1 MSGPAIKQILD
12 DQSSA
17 LRLAKIIGDLNSRWQ
32 PHPAQQKILHSLFGL
47 GEPVVFAECGR
58 KFGKT
63 EEISYFLWRR
73 AMTVVGGHYYFAPE
87 QKQAKEIIWA
97 NLRLQYF
104 GPENY
109 ITGINN
115 TEMRMTFGNGSFI
128 KVDGSDN
135 FNAYRG
141 IEPHTAVYDEY
152 RDFRPEFH
160 QVMGPNL
167 GVYKAP
173 LLVCSTPPEQMELA
187 HYDGMKVG
195 LVKERSLFNYPSW
208 ANPHLDRAWLAKEK
222 AKLYARGEGDVWE
235 REYGAKRVRGG
246 SNSIFP
252 MFDPAKHVK
261 PHAEVMEAI
270 SRDRKKLIWQVVCD
284 PGNSTVFAVLF
295 RAINPYTRVC
305 YHLGEIYERN
315 QGETS
320 TSRIVPRIKAMKE
333 ALCPGYEAYGIEWDQ
348 YYDEAATWF
357 AVEAENTYDETF
369 IATQKAHAPIDEG
382 LSLIKDQMLHGL
394 TVISDRCRDLVRE
407 YENFIRDPANGKP
420 RKDCDDHLVDCTRY
434 ANAMAGIDLRPEAEP
449 AEPDQ
454 DDRPRFKTP
463 EQDLR
468 DSRDAD
474 DFTGLD
480 DF

>member
-1 MSGPAIKQILD
+1 MTD
-12 DQSSA
+12 SA
-17 LRLAKIIGDLNSRWQ
+17 RQLAKIISDLNSRWQ
-32 PHPAQQKILHSLFGL
+32 PHPAQQQILNAIFRDN
-47 GEPVVFAECGR
+47 EPVVFDECGR
-58 KFGKT
+58 KKGKT
-63 EEISYFLWRR
+63 EQLCYVLWRR

-87 QKQAKEIIWA
+87 QKQAKEIVWA
-97 NLRLQYF
+97 NLRLQHF
-104 GPENY
+104 GPQEY
-109 ITGINN
+109 VAAINN
-115 TEMRMTFGNGSFI
+115 TEMRITLTNGAFI

-167 GVYKAP
+167 GVYRAP
-173 LLVCSTPPEQMELA
+173 LLICSTPPEQMQLA
-187 HYDGMKVG
+187 HYDGMVAT
-195 LVKERSLFNYPSW
+195 LVKDRSYFNNPTW
-208 ANPHLDRAWLAKEK
+208 VNPHISKDWLEKEK
-222 AKLYARGEGDVWE
+222 AKLYTRGEGDIWE
-235 REYGAKRVRGG
+235 REYGARRVRGG

-252 MFDPAKHVK
+252 MFDPAKHVW
-261 PHAEVMEAI
+261 PHAGVMEAVR
-270 SRDRKKLIWQVVCD
+270 RDRKKLIWQVVCD

-295 RAINPYTRVC
+295 RAINPYTRVT
-305 YHLGEIYERN
+305 YSLGEIYERN

-320 TSRIVPRIKAMKE
+320 TSRIVPRIQAMKE

-348 YYDEAATWF
+348 FYDEAATWF
-357 AVEAENTYDETF
+357 AVEAQNSFDETF
-369 IATQKAHAPIDEG
+369 VATQKSMSDINEG

-394 TVISDRCRDLVRE
+394 TVISDQCRDLIRE

-420 RKDCDDHLVDCTRY
+420 RKDCDDHLVDATRY
-434 ANAMAGIDLRPEAEP
+434 SNAMAGVDLRPEREP
-449 AEPDQ
+449 EEPDPS
-454 DDRPRFKTP
+454 DRPRFKTP

-468 DSRDAD
+468 DSREAD